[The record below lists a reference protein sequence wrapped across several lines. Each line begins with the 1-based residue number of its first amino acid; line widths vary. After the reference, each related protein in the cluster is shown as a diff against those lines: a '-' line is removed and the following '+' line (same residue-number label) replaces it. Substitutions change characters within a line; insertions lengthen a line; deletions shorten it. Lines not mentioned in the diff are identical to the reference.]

1 MEIPEIHVLNKV
13 HWQFFGT
20 LTFKKERMAEK
31 HRLGMWFALLR
42 LTARNFDMRFQKLLW
57 VLRQEKGEQFGRTH
71 FHYLLAGLER
81 RCANSSTCFWLMDC
95 WKKRGGGMSRVHVF
109 DPRLNGGSYMLK
121 TQYGFSDRT
130 LGGDHYE
137 SAKFSSPD
145 CELMIANSVWK
156 VAKRRFKRC
165 NRAH

>member
-20 LTFKKERMAEK
+20 LTFKKEKMLERD
-31 HRLGMWFALLR
+31 RLNMWFALLR
-42 LTARNFDMRFQKLLW
+42 QTGRQFHTPFHHLLW
-57 VLRQEKGEQFGRTH
+57 VLRQEQGEQFGRTH
-71 FHYLLAGLER
+71 FHYLLAGLDRHVE
-81 RCANSSTCFWLMDC
+81 NPTTCFWLMSR
-95 WKKRGGGMSRVHVF
+95 WEQLNGGYSRVHEF
-109 DPRLNGGSYMLK
+109 DPRLGAGSYLVK
-121 TQYGFSDRT
+121 EGGAFNDHT

-156 VAKRRFKRC
+156 VARRTSER
-165 NRAH
+165 R